1 MGKNR
6 DLEEYERETRTFEE
20 ELVSGPFFLK
30 WIFLAWICFE
40 PFLAITWAG
49 HFWLGDTLYF
59 SLYLIFWALPGAFL
73 AVIFGAMRIAQIII
87 STFRGLNTIW
97 GILFLLLQFLTAPL
111 AYWIFGWD
119 FAQEYFFDTLTFDF
133 LALTLIVGLSF
144 FPVVLKNRKIWFFP
158 LFLYAF
164 LAPASILVYF
174 YFRELELLGLV
185 STWRYLGFFGGVLL
199 QVLVCVLS
207 TSLSAL
213 RGFSREFFGG

>member
-87 STFRGLNTIW
+87 SRAQYHLGNSLPALAISHGSLDLLDFR
-97 GILFLLLQFLTAPL
+97 
-111 AYWIFGWD
+111 
-119 FAQEYFFDTLTFDF
+119 
-133 LALTLIVGLSF
+133 
-144 FPVVLKNRKIWFFP
+144 
-158 LFLYAF
+158 
-164 LAPASILVYF
+164 
-174 YFRELELLGLV
+174 
-185 STWRYLGFFGGVLL
+185 LGFCSRVLL
-199 QVLVCVLS
+199 RHS
-207 TSLSAL
+207 D
-213 RGFSREFFGG
+213 F